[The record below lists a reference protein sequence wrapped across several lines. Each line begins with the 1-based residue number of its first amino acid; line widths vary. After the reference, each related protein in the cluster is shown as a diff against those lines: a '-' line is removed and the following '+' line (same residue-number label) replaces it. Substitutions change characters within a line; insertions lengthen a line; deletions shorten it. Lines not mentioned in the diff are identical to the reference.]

1 MSEAE
6 EQRDGR
12 QSLAHRV
19 PDLAALE
26 LLLAVARLGS
36 LGAAAREVGVTQPA
50 ASSRLRSMERQLGVA
65 LVDRSPRGSRLTDA
79 GALVTDWARRVV
91 EAAAAFDAG
100 ARALRDRRDSRL
112 RVAASMTIAEYLLP
126 GWLLALHAERPDTAV
141 SLLAGNSAKVA
152 ELLLTGEADLG
163 FVEGLNVPTGLDSTV
178 IARDRLI
185 VVTAPGHPWAR
196 RRRPLTAQELAG
208 TPLIL
213 RERGSG
219 TRQVL
224 GRGARRPGPAADRAV
239 LDDGGE
245 GVRGQRRGTLGPQ
258 RTGGG
263 GGAGDAAP
271 GQHPGRGRIAPPGPT
286 SRLADRPPPHGPG
299 PRTPLPDPRMTN
311 TSGTRV
317 ARNGAPSHHAPA
329 PGIAPQPPRLC
340 PSHGPFPSGATAP
353 AQGRGERRVQPTM
366 HPHQASHRNPHGS
379 APLTAPFQA
388 GPLHPLRGAGNCAPS
403 HPGPAPDNGPH
414 PRPQSLR
421 TRRRPAPLRR
431 RL

>member
-6 EQRDGR
+6 GQQERTE
-12 QSLAHRV
+12 SLAHRV

-36 LGAAAREVGVTQPA
+36 LGAAAREVGITQPA
-50 ASSRLRSMERQLGVA
+50 ASSRIRSMERQLGVA

-152 ELLLTGEADLG
+152 ELLLTDEADVG
-163 FVEGLNVPTGLDSTV
+163 FVEGLTVPTGLDSVV
-178 IARDRLI
+178 IAHDRLI

-196 RRRPLTAQELAG
+196 RRRPLTPQELAA

-224 GRGARRPGPAADRAV
+224 DAALGGLARPLIELSSTTAVKASAVSGAGPSVLSELAVGEELAMRRLVSIPVEGVSLRRDLRAVWPTGHRPAGPARE
-239 LDDGGE
+239 LLSLT
-245 GVRGQRRGTLGPQ
+245 RG
-258 RTGGG
+258 
-263 GGAGDAAP
+263 
-271 GQHPGRGRIAPPGPT
+271 
-286 SRLADRPPPHGPG
+286 
-299 PRTPLPDPRMTN
+299 
-311 TSGTRV
+311 
-317 ARNGAPSHHAPA
+317 
-329 PGIAPQPPRLC
+329 
-340 PSHGPFPSGATAP
+340 
-353 AQGRGERRVQPTM
+353 
-366 HPHQASHRNPHGS
+366 
-379 APLTAPFQA
+379 
-388 GPLHPLRGAGNCAPS
+388 
-403 HPGPAPDNGPH
+403 
-414 PRPQSLR
+414 
-421 TRRRPAPLRR
+421 
-431 RL
+431 

>member
-6 EQRDGR
+6 EQRER
-12 QSLAHRV
+12 TASLAHRV

-36 LGAAAREVGVTQPA
+36 LGAAAREVGITQPA
-50 ASSRLRSMERQLGVA
+50 ASSRIRSMERQLGVA

-152 ELLLTGEADLG
+152 ELLLTGEADVG
-163 FVEGLNVPTGLDSTV
+163 FVEGLTVPAGLDSAV
-178 IARDRLI
+178 IAHDRLI

-196 RRRPLTAQELAG
+196 RRRPLTAAELAA

-224 GRGARRPGPAADRAV
+224 DAALGGLARPLIELSSTTAVKASAVSGAGPSVLSELAVGEELSMRRLVSIPVEGVSLHRDLRAVWPTGHRPTGPARE
-239 LDDGGE
+239 LLTLT
-245 GVRGQRRGTLGPQ
+245 RG
-258 RTGGG
+258 
-263 GGAGDAAP
+263 
-271 GQHPGRGRIAPPGPT
+271 
-286 SRLADRPPPHGPG
+286 
-299 PRTPLPDPRMTN
+299 
-311 TSGTRV
+311 
-317 ARNGAPSHHAPA
+317 
-329 PGIAPQPPRLC
+329 
-340 PSHGPFPSGATAP
+340 
-353 AQGRGERRVQPTM
+353 
-366 HPHQASHRNPHGS
+366 
-379 APLTAPFQA
+379 
-388 GPLHPLRGAGNCAPS
+388 
-403 HPGPAPDNGPH
+403 
-414 PRPQSLR
+414 
-421 TRRRPAPLRR
+421 
-431 RL
+431 

>member
-1 MSEAE
+1 MSEVQG
-6 EQRDGR
+6 QRER
-12 QSLAHRV
+12 TESLAHRV

-36 LGAAAREVGVTQPA
+36 LGAAAREVGITQPA
-50 ASSRLRSMERQLGVA
+50 ASSRIRSMERQLGVA

-152 ELLLTGEADLG
+152 ELLLGGEADLG
-163 FVEGLNVPTGLDSTV
+163 FVEGLTVPTGLDCAV
-178 IARDRLI
+178 IAHDRLI

-196 RRRPLTAQELAG
+196 RRRPLTADELAA

-224 GRGARRPGPAADRAV
+224 DAALGGLARPLIELSSTTAVKASAVSGAGPSVLSELAVGEELSMRRLVSIPVQGVTLRRELRAVWPTGHRPTGPARELLSLTRA
-239 LDDGGE
+239 
-245 GVRGQRRGTLGPQ
+245 
-258 RTGGG
+258 
-263 GGAGDAAP
+263 
-271 GQHPGRGRIAPPGPT
+271 
-286 SRLADRPPPHGPG
+286 
-299 PRTPLPDPRMTN
+299 
-311 TSGTRV
+311 
-317 ARNGAPSHHAPA
+317 
-329 PGIAPQPPRLC
+329 
-340 PSHGPFPSGATAP
+340 
-353 AQGRGERRVQPTM
+353 
-366 HPHQASHRNPHGS
+366 
-379 APLTAPFQA
+379 
-388 GPLHPLRGAGNCAPS
+388 
-403 HPGPAPDNGPH
+403 
-414 PRPQSLR
+414 
-421 TRRRPAPLRR
+421 
-431 RL
+431 